1 MGRNWNWSYQRGRE
15 KRLEAEEQAQH
26 NNASVP
32 PSPSLHSHD
41 ATLQSYFERGWRSVT
56 QADIHI
62 HLGVVRKPTSTQ
74 PLDKLREVKA
84 CHFHSSQQLH

>member
-1 MGRNWNWSYQRGRE
+1 MGRNWDWSYQRGRD
-15 KRLEAEEQAQH
+15 KRLEQERLAYQAGI
-26 NNASVP
+26 
-32 PSPSLHSHD
+32 SPSRKPPLHSHD
-41 ATLQSYFERGWRSVT
+41 ATLQSYFERGWRSVS

-84 CHFHSSQQLH
+84 CHFHSSQQPH